1 MCVCVVC
8 FLCVFCFCC
17 SVESKKE
24 SSRKDFDV
32 LTHLQKLSE
41 KGTPEE
47 TCCPFSYHSSSS
59 SGLQLFSSTRTNASS
74 FRSLF
79 SSLLF
84 SSRGSL
90 TRRKNRSKITGKEMM
105 KNFMKRI
112 SSTETLN
119 SNAKNNSAHPHN
131 NELLGKTI
139 QVEGKKFRLV
149 EVLSSS
155 GASAVV
161 YKAKFVEASSST
173 TSSSSA
179 LHGAADNNNNNNANQ
194 REDFYCAMKVLE
206 LPDDSTFV
214 KKAKTEVSVHKSLSK
229 NAHVV
234 TLFGAEIRVADE
246 RRVSSRERAYRMC
259 MCMELCDGD
268 LSMRSF
274 SNDSDSKGSDSTI
287 SKKELEKILEPF
299 LAVCDVLKTM
309 HGSKLC
315 HWDIKRENV
324 LFSKSENL
332 YKVCDF
338 GSCEFAPASEYTY
351 KDANERHRI
360 QDDMKSKTTPAYRA
374 PEMWD
379 CWKFQ
384 KPPSLAAD
392 LWALGCFLHE
402 LAYDELAFGDASEAM
417 LRSLSGRGAGSR
429 NASALS
435 ATPNGKKFSKE
446 HEREF
451 PRQIPGID
459 ALVRDLCKL
468 DPDDRISASEAQ
480 NRALRL
486 LTDLNDFP
494 KQREEQNLSVVTT
507 TTTRSEEKT
516 PPAEWVGFEPSS
528 TGGYANEDPF
538 LSMPPPPPRLPK
550 DTNTPPNTTGSNGS
564 LIDDTSTSA
573 VNSIGAG
580 EADAGETKKIP
591 TDDDGSHTIR
601 ELKLLAKVERLERRI
616 QEYQTREQT
625 LKTKL
630 QSSRTQLEQE
640 RECRQNL
647 EKKLGISSSLSK
659 NSSGSSLN
667 EMNHLQTP
675 AATTNEQGVQTNH
688 HTNNNMHR
696 RGSHSRSGSDL
707 SISGLQAVT
716 AQHGSHRRSG
726 SGLSSK
732 LSALEEMSIDNLS
745 NPYGSKS
752 MNTSRGGIVGGG
764 GGGGKPTLNHRRAVS
779 LGGEFDLLQEAKNQG
794 KGGLFSHV
802 FRIPPSTV
810 KNKSIGMD
818 KPYG

>member
-1 MCVCVVC
+1 M
-8 FLCVFCFCC
+8 
-17 SVESKKE
+17 
-24 SSRKDFDV
+24 
-32 LTHLQKLSE
+32 
-41 KGTPEE
+41 
-47 TCCPFSYHSSSS
+47 
-59 SGLQLFSSTRTNASS
+59 
-74 FRSLF
+74 
-79 SSLLF
+79 
-84 SSRGSL
+84 
-90 TRRKNRSKITGKEMM
+90 
-105 KNFMKRI
+105 MKRI
-112 SSTETLN
+112 FSRENFATTPSS
-119 SNAKNNSAHPHN
+119 AKNTSNPSQHHHHHHHSN
-131 NELLGKTI
+131 GLLVGKTI

-149 EVLSSS
+149 DVISSS

-161 YKAKFVEASSST
+161 YKAKFEASSST
-173 TSSSSA
+173 TSSSST
-179 LHGAADNNNNNNANQ
+179 Q
-194 REDFYCAMKVLE
+194 QQEDFYCAMKVLE

-259 MCMELCDGD
+259 MCMELCDRD
-268 LSMRSF
+268 LSMESF
-274 SNDSDSKGSDSTI
+274 STNSGSENSDNNASE
-287 SKKELEKILEPF
+287 KELKKMLEPF
-299 LAVCDVLKTM
+299 LAVCEVLKTM

-351 KDANERHRI
+351 KDASERHRV

-379 CWKFQ
+379 CWRFQ
-384 KPPSLAAD
+384 KPPGTAAD

-417 LRSLSGRGAGSR
+417 LRSLSGRGAGSW

-435 ATPNGKKFSKE
+435 ATPNGEKFCEE
-446 HEREF
+446 HAHSF
-451 PRQIPGID
+451 PRSIPGID
-459 ALVRDLCKL
+459 SLVRDLCKL
-468 DPDDRISASEAQ
+468 DPDDRISAAEAQ
-480 NRALRL
+480 SRALRL
-486 LTDLNDFP
+486 IKDPNDFP
-494 KQREEQNLSVVTT
+494 KHRKEDVSPGVTITATATMVGNDQR
-507 TTTRSEEKT
+507 T
-516 PPAEWVGFEPSS
+516 PAAEWVDFEPSS
-528 TGGYANEDPF
+528 AGGDANDDPF

-550 DTNTPPNTTGSNGS
+550 DRNTPPNSNGTSGS
-564 LIDDTSTSA
+564 LLDDTSTSA
-573 VNSIGAG
+573 AGAIS
-580 EADAGETKKIP
+580 AGETKNN
-591 TDDDGSHTIR
+591 DDSSHTIR
-601 ELKLLAKVERLERRI
+601 ELKLLAKIERLERRI
-616 QEYQTREQT
+616 QEYQAREQT

-647 EKKLGISSSLSK
+647 EKKLGISSSISK

-667 EMNHLQTP
+667 EMNDLQTP
-675 AATTNEQGVQTNH
+675 ARTTTNEQGGPTNH
-688 HTNNNMHR
+688 HAHR
-696 RGSHSRSGSDL
+696 RGSHSRSNSDL
-707 SISGLQAVT
+707 SVSGLQTVT
-716 AQHGSHRRSG
+716 AQQGTHRRSG

-745 NPYGSKS
+745 NPYGGKS
-752 MNTSRGGIVGGG
+752 VNASRGGISGA
-764 GGGGKPTLNHRRAVS
+764 KLSLNHRRAVS
-779 LGGEFDLLQEAKNQG
+779 LGGEFDLLQEAKKQG
-794 KGGLFSHV
+794 KEGLFSHV

>member
-1 MCVCVVC
+1 
-8 FLCVFCFCC
+8 
-17 SVESKKE
+17 
-24 SSRKDFDV
+24 
-32 LTHLQKLSE
+32 
-41 KGTPEE
+41 
-47 TCCPFSYHSSSS
+47 
-59 SGLQLFSSTRTNASS
+59 
-74 FRSLF
+74 
-79 SSLLF
+79 
-84 SSRGSL
+84 
-90 TRRKNRSKITGKEMM
+90 
-105 KNFMKRI
+105 
-112 SSTETLN
+112 
-119 SNAKNNSAHPHN
+119 
-131 NELLGKTI
+131 
-139 QVEGKKFRLV
+139 
-149 EVLSSS
+149 
-155 GASAVV
+155 
-161 YKAKFVEASSST
+161 
-173 TSSSSA
+173 
-179 LHGAADNNNNNNANQ
+179 
-194 REDFYCAMKVLE
+194 
-206 LPDDSTFV
+206 
-214 KKAKTEVSVHKSLSK
+214 
-229 NAHVV
+229 
-234 TLFGAEIRVADE
+234 
-246 RRVSSRERAYRMC
+246 
-259 MCMELCDGD
+259 
-268 LSMRSF
+268 
-274 SNDSDSKGSDSTI
+274 
-287 SKKELEKILEPF
+287 
-299 LAVCDVLKTM
+299 
-309 HGSKLC
+309 
-315 HWDIKRENV
+315 
-324 LFSKSENL
+324 
-332 YKVCDF
+332 
-338 GSCEFAPASEYTY
+338 
-351 KDANERHRI
+351 
-360 QDDMKSKTTPAYRA
+360 
-374 PEMWD
+374 
-379 CWKFQ
+379 
-384 KPPSLAAD
+384 LAAD

-486 LTDLNDFP
+486 LSDLNDFP

-640 RECRQNL
+640 CECRQNL

-779 LGGEFDLLQEAKNQG
+779 LGGEFDLLQEAKKQG
-794 KGGLFSHV
+794 KEGLFSHV